1 MDKKKELLFKYFT
14 RFQGEELKFDNIN
27 DGYSPGGDSSKIIF
41 DINYST
47 LYFDTIWAETD
58 IGPMFNVDIDEFKI
72 YLKEWFESHHKLNVK
87 TVL

>member
-1 MDKKKELLFKYFT
+1 MDKKKELLFKYLT
-14 RFQGEELKFDNIN
+14 RFQGEELKLDKIKI
-27 DGYSPGGDSSKIIF
+27 GYSPGGDSSKIMF

-72 YLKEWFESHHKLNVK
+72 HLKEWFESYHKLNVN
-87 TVL
+87 VLL